1 MDNRKYNQSLFD
13 KIANTDIEQ
22 VMIRKGYRFFKGVYN
37 LNIIG
42 VRSKESVKQS
52 NKFDDAI
59 IVCWGIDSER
69 TGIPNKL
76 IFAATTDPGIKSLK
90 APMNAKGTAILVP
103 GQYRGSHTIG
113 FHQGKYEALVQC
125 APVKVYRDGDKDNIL
140 DMDKRTIDTGMFGI
154 NIHKA
159 GIASVI
165 VDDWSAGCQVVAI
178 EKDYAI
184 FMDLCR
190 KQKLAG
196 YGDKFTYT
204 LLEEKDL
211 I

>member
-1 MDNRKYNQSLFD
+1 MDNKNYNKSLFD

-22 VMIRKGYRFFKGVYN
+22 VMLRKGYRFFKGVYN

-103 GQYRGSHTIG
+103 GQYKGSHTIG

-125 APVKVYRDGDKDNIL
+125 APVKVYRDANKDNIL
-140 DMDKRTIDTGMFGI
+140 DTDKRTIDTGMFGI

-165 VDDWSAGCQVVAI
+165 VDGWSAGCQVLAI
-178 EKDYAI
+178 EKDYAV

>member
-59 IVCWGIDSER
+59 IVCWEIDSER

-76 IFAATTDPGIKSLK
+76 IFAATTDPGIKSLR
-90 APMNAKGTAILVP
+90 APMNTKGTAILVP

-125 APVKVYRDGDKDNIL
+125 APVKVYRDANKDSIL
-140 DMDKRTIDTGMFGI
+140 DTDKRTIDTGMFGI

-159 GIASVI
+159 GLASTI
-165 VDDWSAGCQVVAI
+165 VDGWSAGCQVVAKTD
-178 EKDYAI
+178 EYEI

>member
-1 MDNRKYNQSLFD
+1 MDNKKYNESLFD

-22 VMIRKGYRFFKGVYN
+22 VMLRKGYRFFKGVYN

-103 GQYRGSHTIG
+103 GQYKGSHTIG

-125 APVKVYRDGDKDNIL
+125 APVKVYRDANKDNIL
-140 DMDKRTIDTGMFGI
+140 DTDKRTIDTGMFGI

-165 VDDWSAGCQVVAI
+165 VDGWSAGCQVLAI
-178 EKDYAI
+178 EKDYAV

>member
-13 KIANTDIEQ
+13 KIANSDIEQ
-22 VMIRKGYRFFKGVYN
+22 VMLRKGYRFFKGVYN

-125 APVKVYRDGDKDNIL
+125 APVKVYRDANKDSIL
-140 DMDKRTIDTGMFGI
+140 DVDKHTIDTGMFGI

-165 VDDWSAGCQVVAI
+165 VDGWSAGCQVLAI

>member
-1 MDNRKYNQSLFD
+1 MDNKNINKVLFE
-13 KIANTDIEQ
+13 KASNVDIEQ

-42 VRSKESVKQS
+42 VRSKESIKQE
-52 NKFDDAI
+52 NRFDDI
-59 IVCWGIDSER
+59 LIVAFALATSGYNSS
-69 TGIPNKL
+69 TKF
-76 IFAATTDPGIKSLK
+76 IFQITTDPGIKSLK

-103 GQYRGSHTIG
+103 GQYRGSHKIG
-113 FHQGKYEALVQC
+113 LHQGKYEALVQC
-125 APVKVYRDGDKDNIL
+125 APVKVYRDANKDSIL
-140 DMDKRTIDTGMFGI
+140 DTDKRTIDTGMFGI

-165 VDDWSAGCQVVAI
+165 VDGWSAGCQVLAV

>member
-1 MDNRKYNQSLFD
+1 MDNKNINKVLFE
-13 KIANTDIEQ
+13 KASNVDIEQ

-42 VRSKESVKQS
+42 VRSKESIKQE
-52 NKFDDAI
+52 NRFDDI
-59 IVCWGIDSER
+59 LIVAFGLATSGYNSS
-69 TGIPNKL
+69 TKF
-76 IFAATTDPGIKSLK
+76 IFQITTDPGIKSLK
-90 APMNAKGTAILVP
+90 VPMNAKGTAILVP
-103 GQYRGSHTIG
+103 GQYRGSHKLG
-113 FHQGKYEALVQC
+113 LHQGKYEALVQC
-125 APVKVYRDGDKDNIL
+125 APVKVYRDANRDDIL
-140 DMDKRTIDTGMFGI
+140 DVDKRTIDTGMFGI

-165 VDDWSAGCQVVAI
+165 VDGWSAGCQVLAI

>member
-1 MDNRKYNQSLFD
+1 MDNKNINKVLFE
-13 KIANTDIEQ
+13 KASNVDIEQ
-22 VMIRKGYRFFKGVYN
+22 VMIRKGYRFFKGIYN

-42 VRSKESVKQS
+42 VRSKESIKQE
-52 NKFDDAI
+52 NRFDDI
-59 IVCWGIDSER
+59 LIVAFGLATSGYNSS
-69 TGIPNKL
+69 TKF
-76 IFAATTDPGIKSLK
+76 IFQITTDPGIKSLK

-103 GQYRGSHTIG
+103 GQYRGSHKIG
-113 FHQGKYEALVQC
+113 LHQGKYEALVQC
-125 APVKVYRDGDKDNIL
+125 ASVKVYRDANKDSIL
-140 DMDKRTIDTGMFGI
+140 DTDKRTIDTGMFGI

-159 GIASVI
+159 GIASTI
-165 VDDWSAGCQVVAI
+165 VDGWSAGCQVLAI

-190 KQKLAG
+190 KQKHAG

>member
-1 MDNRKYNQSLFD
+1 MDNKNINKVLFE
-13 KIANTDIEQ
+13 KASNVDIEQ

-42 VRSKESVKQS
+42 VRSKESIKQE
-52 NKFDDAI
+52 NRFDDI
-59 IVCWGIDSER
+59 LIVAFGLATSGYNSS
-69 TGIPNKL
+69 TKF
-76 IFAATTDPGIKSLK
+76 IFQITTDPGIKSLK
-90 APMNAKGTAILVP
+90 VPMNAKGTAILVP
-103 GQYRGSHTIG
+103 GQYRGSHKIG
-113 FHQGKYEALVQC
+113 LHQGKYEALVQC
-125 APVKVYRDGDKDNIL
+125 APVKVYRDANKDSIL
-140 DMDKRTIDTGMFGI
+140 DTDKRTIDTGMFGI

-159 GIASVI
+159 GVASVI
-165 VDDWSAGCQVVAI
+165 VDGWSAGCQVLAKTD
-178 EKDYAI
+178 EYEI

>member
-1 MDNRKYNQSLFD
+1 MDNKNINKVLFE
-13 KIANTDIEQ
+13 KASNVDIEQ

-42 VRSKESVKQS
+42 VRSKESIKQE
-52 NKFDDAI
+52 NRFDDI
-59 IVCWGIDSER
+59 LIVSFGLATSGYNSS
-69 TGIPNKL
+69 TKF
-76 IFAATTDPGIKSLK
+76 IFQITTDPGIKSLK
-90 APMNAKGTAILVP
+90 TPMNAKGTAILVP
-103 GQYRGSHTIG
+103 GQYRGSHKLG
-113 FHQGKYEALVQC
+113 LHQGKYEALVQC
-125 APVKVYRDGDKDNIL
+125 APVKVYRDANKDSIL
-140 DMDKRTIDTGMFGI
+140 DVDKRTIDTGMFGI

-165 VDDWSAGCQVVAI
+165 VDGWSAGCQVVAKTD
-178 EKDYAI
+178 EYEI

-196 YGDKFTYT
+196 HGDKFTYT

>member
-1 MDNRKYNQSLFD
+1 MNNTKYNASLFD

-22 VMIRKGYRFFKGVYN
+22 VMIRKGYVFFKGVYN

-59 IVCWGIDSER
+59 IVCCGIDSER
-69 TGIPNKL
+69 TGTPSKL

-90 APMNAKGTAILVP
+90 VPMNAKGTAILVP
-103 GQYRGSHTIG
+103 GQYRGSHKIG
-113 FHQGKYEALVQC
+113 LHQGKYEALVQC
-125 APVKVYRDGDKDNIL
+125 APVKVYRDANKDDIL
-140 DMDKRTIDTGMFGI
+140 DMNNRTIDTGMFGI

-159 GIASVI
+159 GAASVI
-165 VDDWSAGCQVVAI
+165 VDGWSAGCQVLANSYNY
-178 EKDYAI
+178 EI

>member
-1 MDNRKYNQSLFD
+1 MDNKNINKALFE
-13 KIANTDIEQ
+13 KASNVDIEQ
-22 VMIRKGYRFFKGVYN
+22 VMIRKGYSFFKGVYN

-52 NKFDDAI
+52 NKFDDI
-59 IVCWGIDSER
+59 LIVAFGLATSGYNSS
-69 TGIPNKL
+69 TKF
-76 IFAATTDPGIKSLK
+76 IFQITTDPGIKSLK

-103 GQYRGSHTIG
+103 GQYRGSHKLG
-113 FHQGKYEALVQC
+113 LHQGKYEALVQC
-125 APVKVYRDGDKDNIL
+125 APVKVYRDANRDDIL

-165 VDDWSAGCQVVAI
+165 VDGWSAGCQVLAKND
-178 EKDYAI
+178 EYEI

>member
-1 MDNRKYNQSLFD
+1 MDNKNYNKSLLD

-52 NKFDDAI
+52 NRFDDI
-59 IVCWGIDSER
+59 LIVAFGLATSGYNSS
-69 TGIPNKL
+69 TKF
-76 IFAATTDPGIKSLK
+76 IFQITTDPGIKSLK
-90 APMNAKGTAILVP
+90 VPMNAKGTAILVP
-103 GQYRGSHTIG
+103 GQYRGSHKIG
-113 FHQGKYEALVQC
+113 LHQGKYEALVQC
-125 APVKVYRDGDKDNIL
+125 APVKVYRDANRDDIL
-140 DMDKRTIDTGMFGI
+140 DVDKRTIDTGMFGI

-159 GIASVI
+159 GLASVI
-165 VDDWSAGCQVVAI
+165 VDGWSAGCQVLAKTD
-178 EKDYAI
+178 EYEI

>member
-1 MDNRKYNQSLFD
+1 MDNKNINKVLFE
-13 KIANTDIEQ
+13 KASNVDIEQ

-42 VRSKESVKQS
+42 VRSKESIKQE
-52 NKFDDAI
+52 NRFDDI
-59 IVCWGIDSER
+59 LIVAFGLATSGYNSS
-69 TGIPNKL
+69 TKF
-76 IFAATTDPGIKSLK
+76 IFQITTDPGIKSLK
-90 APMNAKGTAILVP
+90 VPMNAKGTAILVP
-103 GQYRGSHTIG
+103 GQYRGSHKLG
-113 FHQGKYEALVQC
+113 LHQGKYEALVQC
-125 APVKVYRDGDKDNIL
+125 APVKVYRDANRDSIL
-140 DMDKRTIDTGMFGI
+140 DVDKRTIDTGMFGI

-165 VDDWSAGCQVVAI
+165 VVGWSAGCQVLAKTD
-178 EKDYAI
+178 EYEI

>member
-42 VRSKESVKQS
+42 VRSKESVRQS

-90 APMNAKGTAILVP
+90 VPMNAKGTAILVP
-103 GQYRGSHTIG
+103 GQYRGSHKLG
-113 FHQGKYEALVQC
+113 LHQGKYEALVQC
-125 APVKVYRDGDKDNIL
+125 APVKVYRDANKDSIL
-140 DMDKRTIDTGMFGI
+140 DTDKRTIDTGMFGI

-159 GIASVI
+159 GLASTI
-165 VDDWSAGCQVVAI
+165 VDGWSAGCQVIAKTD
-178 EKDYAI
+178 EYEI

-190 KQKLAG
+190 KQKLTG

>member
-1 MDNRKYNQSLFD
+1 MDNKNINKALFE
-13 KIANTDIEQ
+13 KATNVDIEQ

-52 NKFDDAI
+52 NRFDDI
-59 IVCWGIDSER
+59 LIVAFGLATSGYNSS
-69 TGIPNKL
+69 TKF
-76 IFAATTDPGIKSLK
+76 IFQITTDPGIKSLK
-90 APMNAKGTAILVP
+90 VPMNAKGTAILVP
-103 GQYRGSHTIG
+103 GQYRGSHKIG
-113 FHQGKYEALVQC
+113 LHQGKYEALVQC
-125 APVKVYRDGDKDNIL
+125 APVKVYRDANRDDIL
-140 DMDKRTIDTGMFGI
+140 DVNKRTIDTGMFGI

-159 GIASVI
+159 GLASVI
-165 VDDWSAGCQVVAI
+165 VDGWSAGCQVLAKTD
-178 EKDYAI
+178 EYKI

>member
-1 MDNRKYNQSLFD
+1 MDNKNINKALFE
-13 KIANTDIEQ
+13 KASNVDIEQ
-22 VMIRKGYRFFKGVYN
+22 VMIRKGYSFFKGVYN

-52 NKFDDAI
+52 NKFDDI
-59 IVCWGIDSER
+59 LIVAFGLATSGYNSS
-69 TGIPNKL
+69 TKL

-90 APMNAKGTAILVP
+90 APMNSKGTAILVP
-103 GQYRGSHTIG
+103 GQYRGSHKLG
-113 FHQGKYEALVQC
+113 LHQGKYEALVQC
-125 APVKVYRDGDKDNIL
+125 APVKVYRDANRDDIL
-140 DMDKRTIDTGMFGI
+140 DVDKRTIDTGMFGI

-159 GIASVI
+159 GIASTI
-165 VDDWSAGCQVVAI
+165 VDGWSAGCQVLAI

-184 FMDLCR
+184 FMDLCK

>member
-1 MDNRKYNQSLFD
+1 MDNKNINKVLFE
-13 KIANTDIEQ
+13 KASNVDIEQ

-42 VRSKESVKQS
+42 VRSKESIKQE
-52 NKFDDAI
+52 NRFDDI
-59 IVCWGIDSER
+59 LIVAFGLATSGYNSS
-69 TGIPNKL
+69 TKF
-76 IFAATTDPGIKSLK
+76 IFQITTDPGIKSLK

-103 GQYRGSHTIG
+103 GQYRGSHKIG
-113 FHQGKYEALVQC
+113 LHQGKYEALVQC
-125 APVKVYRDGDKDNIL
+125 APVKVYRDANKDSIL
-140 DMDKRTIDTGMFGI
+140 DTDKRTIDTGMFGI

-165 VDDWSAGCQVVAI
+165 VDGWSAGCQVLAV

>member
-1 MDNRKYNQSLFD
+1 MDNKNINKVLFE
-13 KIANTDIEQ
+13 KATNVDIEQ
-22 VMIRKGYRFFKGVYN
+22 IMIRKGYRFFKGVYN

-42 VRSKESVKQS
+42 VRSKESVRQE
-52 NKFDDAI
+52 NKFDDI
-59 IVCWGIDSER
+59 LIVAFGLATSGYNSS
-69 TGIPNKL
+69 TKF
-76 IFAATTDPGIKSLK
+76 IFQITTDPGIKSLK

-103 GQYRGSHTIG
+103 GQYNGSHKIG
-113 FHQGKYEALVQC
+113 LHQGKYEALVQC
-125 APVKVYRDGDKDNIL
+125 APVKVYRDANKDNIL
-140 DMDKRTIDTGMFGI
+140 DTDKRTIDTGMFGI

-159 GIASVI
+159 GIASTI
-165 VDDWSAGCQVVAI
+165 VDGWSAGCQVLAKI
-178 EKDYAI
+178 DEYKI

>member
-1 MDNRKYNQSLFD
+1 MDNKKYNESLFD

-42 VRSKESVKQS
+42 VRSKESIKQE
-52 NKFDDAI
+52 NRFDDI
-59 IVCWGIDSER
+59 LIVAFGLATSGYNSS
-69 TGIPNKL
+69 TKF
-76 IFAATTDPGIKSLK
+76 IFQITTDPGIKSLK

-103 GQYRGSHTIG
+103 GQYRGSHKIG
-113 FHQGKYEALVQC
+113 LHQGKYEALVQC
-125 APVKVYRDGDKDNIL
+125 APVKVYRDANKDSIL
-140 DMDKRTIDTGMFGI
+140 DTDKRTIDTGMFGI

-165 VDDWSAGCQVVAI
+165 VDGWSAGCQVVAKTD
-178 EKDYAI
+178 EYEI

>member
-13 KIANTDIEQ
+13 KIANSDIEQ

-42 VRSKESVKQS
+42 VRSKESVRQS

-76 IFAATTDPGIKSLK
+76 IFAAATDPGIKSLK

-103 GQYRGSHTIG
+103 GQYRGSHKLG
-113 FHQGKYEALVQC
+113 LHQGKYEALVQC
-125 APVKVYRDGDKDNIL
+125 APVKVYRDANKDSIL
-140 DMDKRTIDTGMFGI
+140 DVDKRTIDTGMFGI

-159 GIASVI
+159 GLASTI
-165 VDDWSAGCQVVAI
+165 VDGWSAGCQVVAI

>member
-1 MDNRKYNQSLFD
+1 MDNKNINKALFE
-13 KIANTDIEQ
+13 KASNVDIEQ

-42 VRSKESVKQS
+42 VRSKESIKQE
-52 NKFDDAI
+52 NRFDDAI
-59 IVCWGIDSER
+59 IVCWGIDSQR
-69 TGIPNKL
+69 TGMPDKL

-90 APMNAKGTAILVP
+90 TPMNAKGTAILVP
-103 GQYRGSHTIG
+103 GQYRGSHKLG
-113 FHQGKYEALVQC
+113 LHQGKYEALVQC
-125 APVKVYRDGDKDNIL
+125 APVKVYRDANRDDIL
-140 DMDKRTIDTGMFGI
+140 DVDKRTIDTGMFGI

-159 GIASVI
+159 GLASVI
-165 VDDWSAGCQVVAI
+165 VDGWSAGCQVLAI

>member
-1 MDNRKYNQSLFD
+1 MDNKNYNKSLLD

-59 IVCWGIDSER
+59 VVCWGIDSER
-69 TGIPNKL
+69 TGMHNKL

-90 APMNAKGTAILVP
+90 VPMNVKGTAILVP
-103 GQYRGSHTIG
+103 GQYRGSHKIG
-113 FHQGKYEALVQC
+113 LHQGKYEALVQC
-125 APVKVYRDGDKDNIL
+125 APVKVYRDANRDDIL
-140 DMDKRTIDTGMFGI
+140 DVDKRTIDTGMFGI

-159 GIASVI
+159 GLASVI
-165 VDDWSAGCQVVAI
+165 VDGWSAGCQVLAKTD
-178 EKDYAI
+178 EYEI

>member
-1 MDNRKYNQSLFD
+1 MDNKNINKALFE
-13 KIANTDIEQ
+13 KASNADIEQ

-42 VRSKESVKQS
+42 VRSKESIKQE
-52 NKFDDAI
+52 NRFDDI
-59 IVCWGIDSER
+59 LIVAFGLATSGYNSS
-69 TGIPNKL
+69 TKF
-76 IFAATTDPGIKSLK
+76 IFQITTDPGIKSLK

-103 GQYRGSHTIG
+103 GQYRGSHKLG
-113 FHQGKYEALVQC
+113 LHQGKYEALVQC
-125 APVKVYRDGDKDNIL
+125 APVKVYRDANRDDIL
-140 DMDKRTIDTGMFGI
+140 DTDKRTIDTGMFGI

>member
-1 MDNRKYNQSLFD
+1 MDNKNINKALFE
-13 KIANTDIEQ
+13 KATNVDIEQ

-42 VRSKESVKQS
+42 VRSEESVKQS
-52 NKFDDAI
+52 NKFDDI
-59 IVCWGIDSER
+59 LIVAFGLATSGYNSS
-69 TGIPNKL
+69 TKF
-76 IFAATTDPGIKSLK
+76 IFQITTDPGIKSLK
-90 APMNAKGTAILVP
+90 VPMNVKGTAILVP
-103 GQYRGSHTIG
+103 GQYRGSHKIG
-113 FHQGKYEALVQC
+113 LHQGKYEALVQC
-125 APVKVYRDGDKDNIL
+125 APVKVYRDVNRDDIL
-140 DMDKRTIDTGMFGI
+140 DVDKRTIDTGMFGI

-159 GIASVI
+159 GLASTI
-165 VDDWSAGCQVVAI
+165 VDGWSAGCQVLAKTD
-178 EKDYAI
+178 EYEI

>member
-1 MDNRKYNQSLFD
+1 MAKTNYNQSLFD

-52 NKFDDAI
+52 NRFDDAI

-69 TGIPNKL
+69 IGIPNKL

-90 APMNAKGTAILVP
+90 VPMNAKGTAILVP
-103 GQYRGSHTIG
+103 GQYRGSHKLG
-113 FHQGKYEALVQC
+113 LHQGKYEALVQC
-125 APVKVYRDGDKDNIL
+125 APVKVYRDANRDDIL
-140 DMDKRTIDTGMFGI
+140 DVDKRTIDTGMFGI

-159 GIASVI
+159 GLASVI
-165 VDDWSAGCQVVAI
+165 VDGWSAGCQVVAKTD
-178 EKDYAI
+178 EYEI

>member
-1 MDNRKYNQSLFD
+1 MDNKNYNKSLLD

-59 IVCWGIDSER
+59 VICWGIDSER
-69 TGIPNKL
+69 TGMHNKL

-90 APMNAKGTAILVP
+90 VPMNVKGTAILVP
-103 GQYRGSHTIG
+103 GQYRGSHKIG
-113 FHQGKYEALVQC
+113 LHQGKYEALVQC
-125 APVKVYRDGDKDNIL
+125 APVKVYRDANRDDIL
-140 DMDKRTIDTGMFGI
+140 DVDKRTIDTGMFGI

-159 GIASVI
+159 GLASVI
-165 VDDWSAGCQVVAI
+165 VDGWSAGCQVVAKTN
-178 EKDYAI
+178 EYEI

>member
-1 MDNRKYNQSLFD
+1 MDRRYNQSLFD

-22 VMIRKGYRFFKGVYN
+22 VMIRKGYRFFKGIYN

-42 VRSKESVKQS
+42 VRSKKSVRQE

-59 IVCWGIDSER
+59 IVCWGVDSER

-90 APMNAKGTAILVP
+90 APMNYKGTAILVP

-125 APVKVYRDGDKDNIL
+125 APVKVYRDADKDNIL
-140 DMDKRTIDTGMFGI
+140 DMDKRTIDTGIFGI

-165 VDDWSAGCQVVAI
+165 VDGWSAGCQVLAI

>member
-1 MDNRKYNQSLFD
+1 MDNKNINKALFE
-13 KIANTDIEQ
+13 KASNADIEQ

-42 VRSKESVKQS
+42 VRSKESIKQE
-52 NKFDDAI
+52 NRFDDI
-59 IVCWGIDSER
+59 LIVAFGLATSGYNSS
-69 TGIPNKL
+69 TKF
-76 IFAATTDPGIKSLK
+76 IFQITTDPGIKSLK

-103 GQYRGSHTIG
+103 GQYRGSHKLG
-113 FHQGKYEALVQC
+113 LHQGKYEALVQC
-125 APVKVYRDGDKDNIL
+125 APVKVYRDANRDDIL
-140 DMDKRTIDTGMFGI
+140 DVDKRTIDTGMFGI

-159 GIASVI
+159 GLASTI
-165 VDDWSAGCQVVAI
+165 VDGWSAGCQVLAKND
-178 EKDYAI
+178 EYEI

-190 KQKLAG
+190 KQKLGG

>member
-1 MDNRKYNQSLFD
+1 MDNKNINKVLFE
-13 KIANTDIEQ
+13 KASNVDIEQ

-42 VRSKESVKQS
+42 VRSKESIKQE
-52 NKFDDAI
+52 NRFDDI
-59 IVCWGIDSER
+59 LIVSFGLATSGYNSS
-69 TGIPNKL
+69 TKF
-76 IFAATTDPGIKSLK
+76 IFQITTDPGIKSLK
-90 APMNAKGTAILVP
+90 TPMNAKGTAILVP

-125 APVKVYRDGDKDNIL
+125 APVKVYRDADKDNIL

-165 VDDWSAGCQVVAI
+165 VDGWSAGCQVLAI

>member
-1 MDNRKYNQSLFD
+1 MDNKNINKALFE
-13 KIANTDIEQ
+13 KATNVDIEQ

-42 VRSKESVKQS
+42 VRSEESVKQS
-52 NKFDDAI
+52 NRFDDI
-59 IVCWGIDSER
+59 LIVAFGLATSGYNSS
-69 TGIPNKL
+69 TKF
-76 IFAATTDPGIKSLK
+76 IFQITTDPGIKSLK
-90 APMNAKGTAILVP
+90 VPMNVKGTAILVP
-103 GQYRGSHTIG
+103 GQYRGSHKIG
-113 FHQGKYEALVQC
+113 LHQGKYEALVQC
-125 APVKVYRDGDKDNIL
+125 APVKVYRDANRDDIL
-140 DMDKRTIDTGMFGI
+140 DVDKRTIDTGMFGI

-159 GIASVI
+159 GLASTI
-165 VDDWSAGCQVVAI
+165 VDGWSAGCQVLAKTD
-178 EKDYAI
+178 EYEI

>member
-1 MDNRKYNQSLFD
+1 MDNRKYNESLFD

-42 VRSKESVKQS
+42 VRSKESVRQS

-59 IVCWGIDSER
+59 IVCWGIDSKI

-103 GQYRGSHTIG
+103 GQYRGSHKIG
-113 FHQGKYEALVQC
+113 LHQGKYEALVQC
-125 APVKVYRDGDKDNIL
+125 APVKVYRDANRDDIL
-140 DMDKRTIDTGMFGI
+140 DVDKRTIDTGMFGI

-159 GIASVI
+159 GLASTI
-165 VDDWSAGCQVVAI
+165 VDGWSAGCQVVAKTD
-178 EKDYAI
+178 EYEI

-190 KQKLAG
+190 KQKLTG

>member
-1 MDNRKYNQSLFD
+1 MDNKNINKVLFE
-13 KIANTDIEQ
+13 KASNVDIEQ

-42 VRSKESVKQS
+42 VRSKESIKQE
-52 NKFDDAI
+52 NRFDDI
-59 IVCWGIDSER
+59 LIVAFGLATSGYNSS
-69 TGIPNKL
+69 TKF
-76 IFAATTDPGIKSLK
+76 IFQITTDPGIKSLK
-90 APMNAKGTAILVP
+90 VPMNAKGTAILVP
-103 GQYRGSHTIG
+103 GQYRGSHKLG
-113 FHQGKYEALVQC
+113 LHQGKYEALVQC
-125 APVKVYRDGDKDNIL
+125 APVKVYRDANKDSIL
-140 DMDKRTIDTGMFGI
+140 DTDKRTIDTGMFGI

-165 VDDWSAGCQVVAI
+165 VDGWSAGCQVLAI